1 MDTKI
6 QAYSTK
12 NLKSKIDLL
21 EWNINHDMKKP
32 SSKEDEGDKD
42 PCVLFGGII
51 ENDNN
56 EFNHFERIKTNKTSR
71 SPGSQN

>member
-1 MDTKI
+1 
-6 QAYSTK
+6 
-12 NLKSKIDLL
+12 
-21 EWNINHDMKKP
+21 MKKP

-56 EFNHFERIKTNKTSR
+56 EFNHFERMKTNKTSR